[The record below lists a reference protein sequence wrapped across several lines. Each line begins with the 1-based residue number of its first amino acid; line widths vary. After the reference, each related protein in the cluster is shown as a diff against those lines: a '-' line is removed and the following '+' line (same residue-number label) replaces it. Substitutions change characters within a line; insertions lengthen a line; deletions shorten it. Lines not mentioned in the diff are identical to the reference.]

1 MVFTAIKLITEME
14 FYGHNLSIAGRIKKS
29 RQTRFAG
36 WI

>member
-1 MVFTAIKLITEME
+1 ME